1 MTDTP
6 DHIKELQ
13 LKLWLSKSPEE
24 RLLQFIREND
34 AWWEAIKE
42 AKKKLKLQSDKSIS
56 GN

>member
-6 DHIKELQ
+6 EYIKELQ

-24 RLLQFIREND
+24 RLLQFVREND

-42 AKKKLKLQSDKSIS
+42 AKKNLQLNPEKSIPEK
-56 GN
+56 

>member
-6 DHIKELQ
+6 EYIKELQ

-24 RLLQFIREND
+24 RLLQFVREND

-42 AKKKLKLQSDKSIS
+42 AKKNLQSNPDKSKP
-56 GN
+56 GK